1 MVTGPVVGTVAS
13 ETEQAWQSFLNSA
26 YQHLV
31 GRLDLSIQCMSHAVK
46 PMGHAT
52 AERFTA

>member
-31 GRLDLSIQCMSHAVK
+31 GRLDLSI
-46 PMGHAT
+46 
-52 AERFTA
+52 